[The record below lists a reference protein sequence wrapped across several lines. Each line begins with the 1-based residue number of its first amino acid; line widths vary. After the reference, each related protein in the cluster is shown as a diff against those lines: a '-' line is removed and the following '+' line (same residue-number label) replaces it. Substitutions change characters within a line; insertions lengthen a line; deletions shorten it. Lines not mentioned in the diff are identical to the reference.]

1 MMEVVKTPLE
11 GLLVIKPRIF
21 GDDRGHFLE
30 TFNERAFAQATGSTL
45 HFVQDNE
52 SLSKAGVLRG
62 LHFQAPPH
70 EQGKLVHVVRGAVL
84 DVCVDIRPTSPT
96 FGQHV
101 KIRLDGETKTMLWIP
116 PGFAHGFVVLEA
128 DAVFAYKCTAFY
140 HPQAES
146 TLLWNDPDLAIDWGI
161 AAPLVSAKD
170 AQGMLF
176 RSFRDNVIGD
186 R

>member
-1 MMEVVKTPLE
+1 MMEVASTPLD
-11 GLLVIKPRIF
+11 GLLVLKPRIF
-21 GDDRGHFLE
+21 SDERGHFLE
-30 TFNERAFAQATGSTL
+30 TFNERAFKQATGTDIT
-45 HFVQDNE
+45 FVQDNE
-52 SLSKAGVLRG
+52 SLSKVGVLRG
-62 LHFQAPPH
+62 LHFQVAPH

-84 DVCVDIRPTSPT
+84 DVCVDIRPESPT

-101 KIRLDGETKTMLWIP
+101 KVRLDGASKTMLWIP

-140 HPQAES
+140 HPQAER

-161 AAPLVSAKD
+161 AAPVVSAKD
-170 AQGMLF
+170 AEGMLF
-176 RSFRDNVIGD
+176 RTFRHSTSGD

>member
-1 MMEVVKTPLE
+1 MMEVMKTPLE

-21 GDDRGHFLE
+21 GDERGHFLE
-30 TFNERAFAQATGSTL
+30 TFNERAFAQATGTDT

-62 LHFQAPPH
+62 LHFQVAPH

-84 DVCVDIRPTSPT
+84 DVCVDIRPQSPT

-101 KIRLDGETKTMLWIP
+101 KVRLDSGSKTMLWIP

-140 HPQAES
+140 HPQAER

-161 AAPLVSAKD
+161 AAPVVSAKD
-170 AQGMLF
+170 AEGMLF
-176 RSFRDNVIGD
+176 RTFRLNAIGD